1 MTVFIYFN
9 IISIKTFYI
18 ENIIE
23 KGLCSFFY
31 IYIFDFITHFLI
43 YLLIHI
49 FLIRYL
55 RPEIVINVFAFLDF
69 YQITVNT
76 NSYQ

>member
-31 IYIFDFITHFLI
+31 IYIFDFTTHFLI

-55 RPEIVINVFAFLDF
+55 
-69 YQITVNT
+69 
-76 NSYQ
+76 